1 MPKIAVYDFLTFFFY
16 TSDWVMGEPPHLHVS
31 NTKGRG
37 GRIRFAKIWIETAE
51 FSETGTLN
59 RKEQNLVKRL
69 VEANKD
75 LFLKAWD
82 DISNK
87 RDFKTIELK

>member
-1 MPKIAVYDFLTFFFY
+1 MPKIAVYNFLTFFFY
-16 TSDWVMGEPPHLHVS
+16 TADWTTGEPPHLHVS

-37 GRIRFAKIWIETAE
+37 GKIRFAKIWIETAE
-51 FSETGTLN
+51 FSEIGTLN
-59 RKEQNLVKRL
+59 RKELNLVKKL
-69 VEANKD
+69 VETNRD

-87 RDFKTIELK
+87 RDVKIIELK